1 MAEQSHL
8 EQLLFA
14 RDGRR
19 REPIDAIINEVL
31 STNNSA
37 AVSLYRALISFQNIL
52 GAGPNFCR

>member
-8 EQLLFA
+8 EKLLFA

-31 STNNSA
+31 STNKFRGR
-37 AVSLYRALISFQNIL
+37 VALS
-52 GAGPNFCR
+52 GADFLPKHFGGWTEFL